1 MATMVAPFGG
11 SDTACDELGLLAAP
25 TSAWLPAA
33 AVDSCGRPVASPSST
48 WPV

>member
-11 SDTACDELGLLAAP
+11 SDTACDELGLLAA
-25 TSAWLPAA
+25 